1 LKQPSQMQ
9 VYLHHL
15 AVGCFASHIVIN
27 SPAILEGHI
36 SVEAALRSGSR
47 PIEKL
52 LIAAGIIDHHTAR
65 IAREAERMGITVARV
80 SNAEID
86 ALAQGK
92 SHGGV
97 VAIAGERRFL
107 PLESLVEGVAQPFIV
122 MLDGVE
128 DPFNFGQAVRA
139 FYAAGAHGLVL
150 RGRNWMS
157 AAGVVA
163 RSSAGA
169 SELMPTAIAESTQ
182 AAADFFRSQGLRVA
196 VAAKERAT
204 PIYKADLSEALFL
217 VVGGE
222 KRGVTRS
229 FEDGADVRLSIPYGR
244 RYPHSLGTT
253 AAAAVLAF
261 EIMRQRG
268 NKNPASHQP

>member
-1 LKQPSQMQ
+1 MSQDRA
-9 VYLHHL
+9 L
-15 AVGCFASHIVIN
+15 
-27 SPAILEGHI
+27 LEGQI
-36 SVEAALRSGSR
+36 SVEAALKAGSR

-52 LIAAGIIDHHTAR
+52 LIVSGAIDRDVAR
-65 IAREAERMGITVARV
+65 LAREAEHMRIPVQRV
-80 SNAEID
+80 PAAEID

-97 VAIAGERRFL
+97 IALAGARQFMA
-107 PLESLVEGVAQPFIV
+107 LESLLTAPDPFIV

-150 RGRNWMS
+150 RERNWMS

-163 RSSAGA
+163 RASAGA
-169 SELMPTAIAESTQ
+169 SELMPTGIAETTQ
-182 AAADFFRSQGLRVA
+182 AAADFFRAQGLRVA

-204 PIYKADLSEALFL
+204 SIYDADLSGGLFL

-229 FEDGADVRLSIPYGR
+229 FADAADIRLSIPYGR

-253 AAAAVLAF
+253 AAAAVVAF
-261 EIMRQRG
+261 EIMRQRT
-268 NKNPASHQP
+268 NKNPAG

>member
-1 LKQPSQMQ
+1 VS
-9 VYLHHL
+9 
-15 AVGCFASHIVIN
+15 SD

-36 SVEAALRSGSR
+36 SVEAALQANSR
-47 PIEKL
+47 PIHKL
-52 LIAAGIIDHHTAR
+52 LVASGIIDRDIAR
-65 IAREAERMGITVARV
+65 IIREAEDKGITIVRV
-80 SNAEID
+80 PNAEID
-86 ALAQGK
+86 TFAQGK

-97 VAIAGERRFL
+97 VAFAGARRFL
-107 PLESLVEGVAQPFIV
+107 PLASLIEGVDSPFVV

-169 SELMPTAIAESTQ
+169 SELMPTAVAESTQ
-182 AAADFFRSQGLRVA
+182 EAADFFRSQGLRIA

-204 PIYKADLSEALFL
+204 SIYEADLAGALFL

-229 FEDGADVRLSIPYGR
+229 FADAADLRISIPYGR
-244 RYPHSLGTT
+244 RYPHALGTT

-261 EIMRQRG
+261 EIMRQRSLADP
-268 NKNPASHQP
+268 PAAEP

>member
-1 LKQPSQMQ
+1 MTD
-9 VYLHHL
+9 
-15 AVGCFASHIVIN
+15 A
-27 SPAILEGHI
+27 PAILEGHI
-36 SVEAALRSGSR
+36 SVEAALKAGSR
-47 PIEKL
+47 PLER
-52 LIAAGIIDHHTAR
+52 LIIPTGIIDRDVAR
-65 IAREAERMGITVARV
+65 LAREAERMGIPVSRV
-80 SNAEID
+80 PAAEID

-97 VAIAGERRFL
+97 VALAGERRFVAL
-107 PLESLVEGVAQPFIV
+107 DALVEGVERPFLV

-150 RGRNWMS
+150 RERNWMT

-169 SELMPTAIAESTQ
+169 SELIPTAVAESTQ
-182 AAADFFRSQGLRVA
+182 AAADFFRARGLRVA
-196 VAAKERAT
+196 VAAKERAVS
-204 PIYKADLSEALFL
+204 IYEADLSGALFL

-229 FEDGADVRLSIPYGR
+229 FADAADVRLSIPYGR

-261 EIMRQRG
+261 EIMRQRQTASPDPD
-268 NKNPASHQP
+268 PAP

>member
-1 LKQPSQMQ
+1 MSEER
-9 VYLHHL
+9 
-15 AVGCFASHIVIN
+15 
-27 SPAILEGHI
+27 AILEGLI

-47 PIEKL
+47 PIERL
-52 LIAAGIIDHHTAR
+52 LVVNGIIDRDVAR
-65 IAREAERMGITVARV
+65 LLREADHMGVKVERVPA
-80 SNAEID
+80 AEID
-86 ALAQGK
+86 ELAQGK
-92 SHGGV
+92 THGGV
-97 VAIAGERRFL
+97 IALAGARQFV
-107 PLESLVEGVAQPFIV
+107 PLEALVADVQNPFVV

-139 FYAAGAHGLVL
+139 FYAAGANGLVL

-169 SELMPTAIAESTQ
+169 SELMPTALAETTQ
-182 AAADFFRSQGLRVA
+182 SAADFFRAQGLRVA

-204 PIYKADLSEALFL
+204 PIYDADLSGALFL
-217 VVGGE
+217 VIGGE

-229 FEDGADVRLSIPYGR
+229 FEDAADVRLSIPYGR

-261 EIMRQRG
+261 EIMRQRA
-268 NKNPASHQP
+268 NQNPRDDQVLQED